1 MTGKDNNHSPA
12 FIIFL
17 LLAAMGLC
25 PSHATEP
32 SGTSLPFWPEGTYQT
47 DISTPEQVLG
57 FSVGTQPIEQDGLE
71 RYLQTLASQSKRLLL
86 RQAGTS
92 WEGRALHYLVIS
104 SEENLA
110 RLDAIKTGID
120 QLADPRTLAIT
131 EAKTLIEE
139 LPAIAWMAYNI
150 HGNETSSTE
159 AAVQLAYQLA
169 AGTDSTTRSLLDNLI
184 IIIDP
189 LQNPDGRA
197 RAVQYW
203 RQWRGPV
210 LNGDIQSLHHSGG
223 WPGGR
228 GNHYLFD
235 LNRDFLPLTQSET
248 RAHVAAVNEW
258 HPQLFVDSHEMGGMD
273 TYLFSPPREPIHP
286 QVSTRIR
293 NLWKIFSRDQARW
306 YDRYGWRYYTR
317 DWHEQW
323 YPGYADA
330 WILFGGCVGIL
341 YEQARV
347 EGSMIKQLDGEVLT
361 YREAVH
367 HHFISSMSNLMT
379 AAQNR
384 RALLQTFYD
393 TRLAPQ
399 KAYAR
404 LAQKALVIDPA
415 KHPRRAA
422 AMIEGL
428 QLLGIE
434 VSQTT
439 DPVRGI
445 SGRDYWG
452 RPAPAILNAGVYVI
466 DLNQPLAA
474 LVHALCDFD
483 PHLLSST
490 LQEER
495 KSLEKLGESRIYDV
509 TAWSLPMAY
518 GVEAYWL
525 NQLPSGKLVHVDQV
539 RNETPGLQ
547 QTATPFAYIINYNQE
562 RAAHAGLDLL
572 QRGYTVY
579 AAAKAF
585 TMEQRQYAAGTLV
598 LFVSKNPP
606 DLRNVLSDIA
616 AKHHLEITPSSTGLV
631 DEGLDLGSSQY
642 ALLKTP
648 RIALLANTPVSS
660 TNMGEIWFMVEQ
672 EMQARHSLLDIQ
684 RLGNLQLD
692 LYNVLILPSLW
703 GDTQQLK
710 NILGK
715 NGMERLKRWIEEGG
729 TLIAMGSSAVFAAD
743 SSVKW
748 SQVRPRNQALDQLEL
763 FKQYA
768 ERQRRAEKPVIDS
781 LSLWTQPPAALDSAF
796 LKSKSS
802 KPAAAELKALQE
814 REKWLARFL
823 PSGAILSA
831 DLDAEQWLNF
841 GLSARI
847 PVFIENTMPLLAREP
862 VQVAARLAPAA
873 QLRLS
878 GLLWPEA
885 RELLAESVY
894 CSREQAGRGQIILFA
909 NDPYF
914 RAYFKDTAQMLMN
927 ALVLGPGMGTAQQ
940 LKW

>member
-1 MTGKDNNHSPA
+1 MSGKNKIHLHACIVS
-12 FIIFL
+12 I
-17 LLAAMGLC
+17 LLATSGLL
-25 PSHATEP
+25 PTQATEP
-32 SGTSLPFWPEGTYQT
+32 STALLPFWPEGTYQAG
-47 DISTPEQVLG
+47 ISTPEEVLG
-57 FSVGTQPIEQDGLE
+57 FCVGTRPIEQDGLE
-71 RYLQTLASQSKRLLL
+71 RYLQTLASQSKRLQL

-92 WEGRALHYLVIS
+92 WEGGTLHYLVIS

-110 RLDAIKTGID
+110 RLDAIKTNID
-120 QLADPRTLAIT
+120 QLSDPRTLA
-131 EAKTLIEE
+131 AAQAQTLIED
-139 LPAIAWMAYNI
+139 LPAIAWMAYSI

-169 AGTDSTTRSLLDNLI
+169 AGTDSTTLSLLNNLI

-235 LNRDFLPLTQSET
+235 LNRDFLPLTQPET
-248 RAHVAAVNEW
+248 RAHVAAVNDW
-258 HPQLFVDSHEMGGMD
+258 HPQLFVDSHEMGGLD

-286 QVSTRIR
+286 QVTAKIR
-293 NLWKIFSRDQARW
+293 NFWKLFSGDQARW

-347 EGSMIKQLDGEVLT
+347 EGSMIKQLDGQVLT

-379 AAQNR
+379 AAANR
-384 RALLQTFYD
+384 RALLQNFYD
-393 TRLAPQ
+393 TRLAAV
-399 KAYAR
+399 KASPR

-415 KHPRRAA
+415 QHPQRAA

-428 QLLGIE
+428 QLLGVE

-439 DPVRGI
+439 EAVKGV

-452 RPAPAILNAGVYVI
+452 RPAPATLNAGVYVI

-474 LVHALCDFD
+474 LVKALCEFD
-483 PHLLSST
+483 PHMLTST

-495 KSLEKLGESRIYDV
+495 KSLEKQGESRIYDV

-518 GVEAYWL
+518 GVDAYWL
-525 NQLPSGKLVHVDQV
+525 SQLPSVKRMRMNQVGK
-539 RNETPGLQ
+539 ETPSLQ
-547 QTATPFAYIINYNQE
+547 QTASPFAYLLNYKQD
-562 RAAHAGLDLL
+562 RAAHAGLELL

-579 AAAKAF
+579 AAEKPF
-585 TMEQRQYAAGTLV
+585 TMDRQVFAAGTLV
-598 LFVSKNPP
+598 LFVSKNPS
-606 DLRNVLSDIA
+606 DLRDVLSEIA
-616 AKHHLEITPSSTGLV
+616 AKHHLDITPSNTGLV
-631 DEGLDLGSSQY
+631 HEGLDLGSSQY

-672 EMQARHSLLDIQ
+672 ELQARHSLLDIQ

-692 LYNVLILPSLW
+692 LYNVLVLPSIW
-703 GDTQQLK
+703 GETQQLK

-748 SQVRPRNQALDQLEL
+748 SQVRPRSQALDQLQL
-763 FKQYA
+763 FKQYT

-781 LSLWTQPPAALDSAF
+781 LALWTQTPTAVDSAF
-796 LKSKSS
+796 LKSKSVN
-802 KPAAAELKALQE
+802 PAGPELKALQE

-831 DLDAEQWLNF
+831 ELDTEQWLNF
-841 GLSARI
+841 GLSPRI

-894 CSREQAGRGQIILFA
+894 CSRERVGRGQIILFA

-927 ALVLGPGMGTAQQ
+927 ALVLGPGMGTAAE
-940 LKW
+940 LRW